1 MADTSKT
8 YFKPLPAYQLEII
21 KDMGISF
28 ERRTMEEIQK
38 REKIYVQKMNEAR
51 LKLGIKSDS
60 DSESESEL
68 EEKEN
73 KINTKD
79 AAILDF
85 KNVKCFKDFKE
96 FVLKLKS
103 DKTQNASTA

>member
-1 MADTSKT
+1 
-8 YFKPLPAYQLEII
+8 
-21 KDMGISF
+21 
-28 ERRTMEEIQK
+28 
-38 REKIYVQKMNEAR
+38 MNEAR